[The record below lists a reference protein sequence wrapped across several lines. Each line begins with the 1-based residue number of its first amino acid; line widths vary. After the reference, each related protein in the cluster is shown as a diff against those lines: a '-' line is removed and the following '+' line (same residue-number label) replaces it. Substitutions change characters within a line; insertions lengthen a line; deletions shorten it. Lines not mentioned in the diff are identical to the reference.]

1 MATSQAAVTNGD
13 HAIPAD
19 TGQAGYPRRWL
30 AAIVLIVGALMD
42 MIDVT
47 IVNVALPS
55 IRRDLHASATQLE
68 WVVSGYMLA
77 FAATLIIAGNL
88 GDKFGRKRLF
98 LSGAALFGLASLAAG
113 LSGSGAEL
121 IAARVV
127 QGAAAAAMAPQ
138 VLATFRVIFGRA
150 ERGKA
155 FGIYGAMLGFAS
167 AIGLVLGGLLTGAN
181 LFGWEWRSVFYVNV
195 PVAVAALIAGARF
208 VPETKDPGA
217 RRPFVAGAVLLAGS
231 LVAIVYPLLEGRQL
245 GWPAWIWAVLAAGL
259 TGLILLGVAE
269 QRRRRPRVAPLMRPG
284 LLRIPAFSAG
294 LGVQL
299 AFSAGLQAYFLAF
312 ALWLQAGQHFS
323 PLRAGLTSI
332 AFSAGSFVLA
342 PVAVPLAQK
351 YGRSVLV
358 LGGIIMAAGTVV
370 ATVGAHHIGVGG
382 SSWPVVP
389 GLLIMGAGL
398 SLLVIPLVNVVLAA
412 VPAEAA
418 GGASGQFSTA
428 QQLGGAIGVAIGG
441 TVFFGYLGSGHTF
454 VAAFSRTAP
463 YVVGAFLLCALGS
476 LLLPRTAVADEF
488 AAEAAPAPDTATEIV
503 RATN

>member
-1 MATSQAAVTNGD
+1 MATSPAAVAHGD

-155 FGIYGAMLGFAS
+155 FGVYGAMLGFAS

-245 GWPAWIWAVLAAGL
+245 GWPAWVWPLMAAGVAGL
-259 TGLILLGVAE
+259 VVLGLIEA
-269 QRRRRPRVAPLMRPG
+269 RRTSTTVAPLLRAG
-284 LLRIPAFSAG
+284 LFRVPAFAAG
-294 LGVQL
+294 MGIQL
-299 AFSAGLQAYFLAF
+299 AFFAGMQGFFIAF
-312 ALWLQAGQHFS
+312 ALWLQAGEHFS
-323 PLRAGLTSI
+323 PLKAGLTAV
-332 AFSAGSFVLA
+332 AFSVGSFIAA

-351 YGRSVLV
+351 AGRRILAGGAVLMV
-358 LGGIIMAAGTVV
+358 AGIGGVALAAPH
-370 ATVGAHHIGVGG
+370 VGVNG
-382 SSWPVVP
+382 SPWPIVP
-389 GLLIMGAGL
+389 GLVVAGAGL
-398 SLLVIPLVNVVLAA
+398 ALLVIPLVNVVLAA
-412 VPAEAA
+412 VPAEVA
-418 GGASGQFSTA
+418 GGASGLFSTA
-428 QQLGGAIGVAIGG
+428 QQLGGALGVALLGS
-441 TVFFGYLGSGHTF
+441 VFFGYLNGHSF
-454 VAAFSRTAP
+454 EAALVHTAP
-463 YVVGAFLLCALGS
+463 YAMGAFALCGVLA
-476 LLLPRTAVADEF
+476 LLLPRTAVSE
-488 AAEAAPAPDTATEIV
+488 EALTES
-503 RATN
+503 